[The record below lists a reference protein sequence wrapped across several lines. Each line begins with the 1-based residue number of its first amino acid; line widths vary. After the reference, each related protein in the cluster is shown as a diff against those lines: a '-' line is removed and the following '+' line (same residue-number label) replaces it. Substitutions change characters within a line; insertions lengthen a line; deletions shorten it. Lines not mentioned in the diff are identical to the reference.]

1 MENSLKN
8 KGLMLKW
15 SVVVLIGLAIALI
28 PANGS
33 FTQEIKLFLV
43 LTAIAMTTLCLELL
57 DVFVVGVMLMLSYV
71 VFGVAGWSVAFS
83 GLTNQTSYVL
93 LGILTMVVVLEETG
107 IMKRV
112 SYYIMSKFG
121 NSYLS
126 VLVGMFIG
134 GIVLNIITFGSCAF
148 FIGAIAYGICKALD
162 SGRKGSAGIFLVTML
177 SAVAGRGVF
186 YSLMYLAPLIA
197 QVDDYFGY
205 TVLQWGEYLLY
216 MWPYMLLL
224 LVMALIVYKLY
235 KPDEPVKGKAYFR
248 EVYQGMGKMSGA
260 EKKAGFVVVLIMLY
274 FFTQPLQ
281 GLNQNWAF
289 VLLPWLFFLPGFDLA
304 NGETLKKVRVGLVF
318 FVAACLGIGNV
329 ATSLGIGNMVAEAVL
344 PMASSLGTFGLAGT
358 IMGLSTVL
366 NFAMTPY
373 AIEACLTL
381 PFTEISLTSGLL
393 SPRIVYYLMALGM
406 DQLLFPYEYT
416 DYLVIFSFG
425 MVQMK
430 EFMKTMGIKMV
441 LSFVFVLCIMLPYW
455 GLLGF

>member
-43 LTAIAMTTLCLELL
+43 LTAIAMTTLCRELL

-148 FIGAIAYGICKALD
+148 YRRYCLWYLQGAGFGQEGQRRDIFGDDAQC
-162 SGRKGSAGIFLVTML
+162 SGRTWCVLFADVFGAADCAG
-177 SAVAGRGVF
+177 G
-186 YSLMYLAPLIA
+186 
-197 QVDDYFGY
+197 
-205 TVLQWGEYLLY
+205 
-216 MWPYMLLL
+216 
-224 LVMALIVYKLY
+224 
-235 KPDEPVKGKAYFR
+235 
-248 EVYQGMGKMSGA
+248 
-260 EKKAGFVVVLIMLY
+260 
-274 FFTQPLQ
+274 
-281 GLNQNWAF
+281 
-289 VLLPWLFFLPGFDLA
+289 
-304 NGETLKKVRVGLVF
+304 
-318 FVAACLGIGNV
+318 
-329 ATSLGIGNMVAEAVL
+329 
-344 PMASSLGTFGLAGT
+344 
-358 IMGLSTVL
+358 
-366 NFAMTPY
+366 
-373 AIEACLTL
+373 
-381 PFTEISLTSGLL
+381 
-393 SPRIVYYLMALGM
+393 
-406 DQLLFPYEYT
+406 
-416 DYLVIFSFG
+416 
-425 MVQMK
+425 
-430 EFMKTMGIKMV
+430 
-441 LSFVFVLCIMLPYW
+441 
-455 GLLGF
+455 

>member
-1 MENSLKN
+1 M
-8 KGLMLKW
+8 
-15 SVVVLIGLAIALI
+15 
-28 PANGS
+28 
-33 FTQEIKLFLV
+33 
-43 LTAIAMTTLCLELL
+43 
-57 DVFVVGVMLMLSYV
+57 
-71 VFGVAGWSVAFS
+71 
-83 GLTNQTSYVL
+83 
-93 LGILTMVVVLEETG
+93 
-107 IMKRV
+107 
-112 SYYIMSKFG
+112 
-121 NSYLS
+121 
-126 VLVGMFIG
+126 
-134 GIVLNIITFGSCAF
+134 
-148 FIGAIAYGICKALD
+148 
-162 SGRKGSAGIFLVTML
+162 
-177 SAVAGRGVF
+177 
-186 YSLMYLAPLIA
+186 
-197 QVDDYFGY
+197 
-205 TVLQWGEYLLY
+205 
-216 MWPYMLLL
+216 
-224 LVMALIVYKLY
+224 
-235 KPDEPVKGKAYFR
+235 
-248 EVYQGMGKMSGA
+248 
-260 EKKAGFVVVLIMLY
+260 
-274 FFTQPLQ
+274 
-281 GLNQNWAF
+281 
-289 VLLPWLFFLPGFDLA
+289 
-304 NGETLKKVRVGLVF
+304 F